1 MNNNYF
7 DMNEFIK
14 NCKDIPC
21 GFQGLDPQFFTMVGE
36 ILGNVIAGKVPFNV
50 QNALGNWFELVGQV
64 ILTCN
69 SQQQYFQG
77 GPGRYFDRR
86 DYNVSNPFCTKQSGS
101 NDESETNSYSATK
114 DNMEKSQNSNNY
126 DKDERIKKLEQE
138 IEEIKE
144 TLKKLQK

>member
-21 GFQGLDPQFFTMVGE
+21 GFQGLDPQFFTIVAE
-36 ILGNVIAGKVPFNV
+36 IVGNVIAGKVPFNV
-50 QNALGNWFELVGQV
+50 QNALGNWFELVAQV
-64 ILTCN
+64 ILTHN
-69 SQQQYFQG
+69 AQQQYFQG

-86 DYNVSNPFCTKQSGS
+86 NYNVTNPFCTEESGS
-101 NDESETNSYSATK
+101 NNNNETNYYSSRE
-114 DNMEKSQNSNNY
+114 NMGKSKKSSND
-126 DKDERIKKLEQE
+126 DKDERIKKLEKE

-144 TLKKLQK
+144 TLKELQK